1 MNKIGIIGAGTGA
14 LPSEVLRMAE
24 EANVE
29 IVELDKDFSPTDI
42 PQFEDRVYTI
52 QPRPEL
58 PHIEWC
64 EPVRF
69 GKGGSKSGR
78 SEKQIRKDRKR
89 SKARKTHRRKKYGF
103 GSNHMWVCEAGKK
116 ERLIFVEF

>member
-1 MNKIGIIGAGTGA
+1 
-14 LPSEVLRMAE
+14 MAE

-69 GKGGSKSGR
+69 GKGGSKNSSTEEITYYISHVTVNKHQRLR
-78 SEKQIRKDRKR
+78 SR
-89 SKARKTHRRKKYGF
+89 
-103 GSNHMWVCEAGKK
+103 
-116 ERLIFVEF
+116 

>member
-1 MNKIGIIGAGTGA
+1 MEKNKIGIIGAGTGA
-14 LPSEVLRMAE
+14 LPPEVLRMADG
-24 EANVE
+24 ANVE
-29 IVELDKDFSPTDI
+29 IVKLDKDFSPTDI
-42 PQFEDRVYTI
+42 SQFEDRMRTI

-78 SEKQIRKDRKR
+78 SEKQIRKDRKKN
-89 SKARKTHRRKKYGF
+89 KARKTHRRKK
-103 GSNHMWVCEAGKK
+103 
-116 ERLIFVEF
+116 